1 MVEKIIVE
9 EFLGYD
15 DILMSSFKNL
25 AELHGNKGH

>member
-1 MVEKIIVE
+1 MLERIIVE

-25 AELHGNKGH
+25 AEVHGNKGY